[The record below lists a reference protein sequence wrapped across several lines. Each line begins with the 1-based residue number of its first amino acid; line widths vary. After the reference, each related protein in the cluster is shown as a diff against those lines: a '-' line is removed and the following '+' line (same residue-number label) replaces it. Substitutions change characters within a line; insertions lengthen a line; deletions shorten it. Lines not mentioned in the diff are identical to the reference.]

1 MDQQFKDKDETI
13 YTLKEN
19 MGIFLCNLG
28 VGKTFLILN
37 PLLEAMGKKID
48 AFDYINIK
56 SLCMANK

>member
-1 MDQQFKDKDETI
+1 MDQQFKDKGETI
-13 YTLKEN
+13 YILKEN
-19 MGIFLCNLG
+19 MGNLG